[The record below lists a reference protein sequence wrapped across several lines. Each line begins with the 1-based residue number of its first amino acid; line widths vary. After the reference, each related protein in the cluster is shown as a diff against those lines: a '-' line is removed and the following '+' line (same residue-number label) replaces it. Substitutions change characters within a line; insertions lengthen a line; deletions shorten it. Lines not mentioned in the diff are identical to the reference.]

1 MKVNK
6 TNEILGGRT
15 TIVVWVTVFPFF
27 EVEKGRCDAWET
39 FIPTVWRKRR

>member
-1 MKVNK
+1 MCCRS
-6 TNEILGGRT
+6 RT